1 VKKPMAIKITIPG
14 FGDVEVEGAAQESTM
29 QDILAAVQK
38 SEKTKRKEE
47 TNKVAEEKKAAD
59 AEKKKTG
66 LLNKASKAIE
76 EYIEDIMEEQE
87 KYKGAGGNI
96 MRLGEAAGVVGK
108 GLKDSVKNIAVTF
121 GGLFTGLVS
130 QYDEMAANPIAA
142 GKNILQT
149 AINLTRALVD
159 IGIDVSV
166 AIGKSIVGGIL
177 LVGDGLAAIVDGF
190 GDLAKK
196 IVDTASQVITM
207 ANEILGKELEKRAKM
222 FVDLNKSFVSVA
234 GGMAEMA
241 ALAGESGIGI
251 ANFTQAV
258 VGARAQMQT
267 MGLESATATRLIAQ
281 TLGAAGT
288 AIAKGGNTVRSALFA
303 LGYSYAEQGTL
314 VAQTMS
320 RLKAVGVDIANASP
334 VLLARETE
342 KYAKH
347 LKVLSDLTGQEATAL
362 LAQARAEGQRGA
374 LMTKLTAEQGIAF
387 EDAYATLAALP
398 GQQGPKLQAAL
409 AQMLA
414 GGVVTDPVIAGN
426 QIIMDMLKKTASQ
439 VSNANGNMVVNTQ
452 KNLAIAAEQYRAAGD
467 SATDFA
473 TLMNPGG
480 TSAVAQGMSQFGN
493 ALRQFRYDPLAGERA
508 IEAADSQAA
517 TVDFFNELTATMTE
531 FQVKMEGIA
540 GNAIPMYVEAMTAA
554 TDVTM
559 KMVTTGLEVITG
571 QISMIGLIKK
581 LMATENP
588 QAGSGPTL
596 SEMSGFSAGGDSGG
610 AENLKSK
617 IEKNPLP
624 LETETKT
631 PPPPPP
637 PAAGYASGG
646 IATGPSTGYPTVLHG
661 TEAVVP
667 LPDNKSIPVKL
678 EGSVTTP
685 GQNTEIARIDESKRQ
700 SDMAVQHTAKLTDE
714 VKKQSELLTQILT
727 TMQKNN
733 NLTSGILQ
741 NSY

>member
-1 VKKPMAIKITIPG
+1 MAIKIDIPG
-14 FGDVEVEGAAQESTM
+14 FGEVEVDGAAEESTM
-29 QDILAAVQK
+29 QEILAAVQK

-47 TNKVAEEKKAAD
+47 KNRDTEDKKAAD
-59 AEKKKTG
+59 AKKKETG
-66 LLNKASKAIE
+66 LINKSVSAME
-76 EYIEDIMEEQE
+76 EYVEAIMEEQK
-87 KYKGAGGNI
+87 KYEAAGGTM
-96 MRLGEAAGVVGK
+96 MRLGEAAGVASK
-108 GLKDSVKNIAVTF
+108 GLKDAVKNISVTAM
-121 GGLFTGLVS
+121 GLFTSLVS

-149 AINLTRALVD
+149 AINLTRALID
-159 IGIDVSV
+159 IGIDISV
-166 AIGKSIVGGIL
+166 AAGKA
-177 LVGDGLAAIVDGF
+177 LVGWIPFVGAGMADIIGQF

-196 IVDTASQVITM
+196 IVDVANQIVTM

-222 FVDLNKSFVSVA
+222 FVDLNKSFVTVA

-241 ALAGESGIGI
+241 SLAGQSGIGI

-258 VGARAQMQT
+258 VGARAQMQS

-288 AIAKGGNTVRSALFA
+288 AIGKGGNSVRSALFA

-320 RLKAVGVDIANASP
+320 RLKAVGVDITKASP
-334 VLLARETE
+334 VTLAKETE

-347 LKVLSDLTGQEATAL
+347 LKVLSDITGQEASAL

-387 EDAYATLAALP
+387 EDAYATLAAMP

-426 QIIMDMLKKTASQ
+426 QIIMEMLQKTAGQ
-439 VSNANGNMVVNTQ
+439 VTNANSDMVINTQ
-452 KNLAIAAEQYRAAGD
+452 KNLSVAAEQYRRAGD

-473 TLMNPGG
+473 TLMNPNG
-480 TSAVAQGMSQFGN
+480 TSSVAQGMSQFGN
-493 ALRQFRYDPLAGERA
+493 ALRQFRYDPNAGERA
-508 IEAADSQAA
+508 IKAADSQAA
-517 TVDFFNELTATMTE
+517 TVDFYNGLTATMTG
-531 FQVKMEGIA
+531 FQVQMEGIA
-540 GNAIPMYVEAMTAA
+540 GSAIPMYVSAMMAA
-554 TDVTM
+554 TETTF
-559 KMVTTGLEVITG
+559 KMVTTGLELITG
-571 QISMIGLIKK
+571 QITLVDVVKRMMGIEAPRGGDEADIAKSDSLLAGLGDLMTKADPDMEKK
-581 LMATENP
+581 ASSKAESKPEPAPKPVTVAEG
-588 QAGSGPTL
+588 AGFADGGISTGPT
-596 SEMSGFSAGGDSGG
+596 
-610 AENLKSK
+610 
-617 IEKNPLP
+617 
-624 LETETKT
+624 
-631 PPPPPP
+631 
-637 PAAGYASGG
+637 
-646 IATGPSTGYPTVLHG
+646 TGYPTILHG

-678 EGSVTTP
+678 EGSLQTDTSQQTAQMNEV
-685 GQNTEIARIDESKRQ
+685 KRQ
-700 SDMAVQHTAKLTDE
+700 TDMSTQQTVKLTEE

-727 TMQKNN
+727 TMQKTN